1 MNTATITKAV
11 DERYTASASAPPH
24 PAYCNAVAQ
33 AFGYSAS
40 DLLSIPSEANLGLS
54 CGNPLA
60 LANLHEGETV
70 IDLGCGAGLDCFLA
84 ARKVGGAGSV
94 VGVDMNEVSPWFVFF
109 HHVLLADGTAQTM
122 LTKAR
127 ENASKAGISNT
138 TFLLSR
144 ITAINLPDATADV
157 VISNCVINLV
167 PRDEKHLVF
176 KEIFR
181 LLKPGGRVAVSDILT
196 KKGLSEEMKRDVAL
210 YVGCVAGASMKA
222 DYEAWMEQAGFR
234 EVIIVD
240 AGVDLNVYARTENKG
255 VGAGCCEP
263 KNVEDINVCSKE
275 RDRGSDG
282 SCGSVNTIAGVS
294 EGMKT
299 NFQDVDLNQWAG
311 QYLRSFKIF
320 AVKGA

>member
-94 VGVDMNEVSPWFVFF
+94 VGVDMNE
-109 HHVLLADGTAQTM
+109 TM

-311 QYLRSFKIF
+311 SFKIF

>member
-94 VGVDMNEVSPWFVFF
+94 VGVDMNE
-109 HHVLLADGTAQTM
+109 TM

-311 QYLRSFKIF
+311 QYLRMNRP
-320 AVKGA
+320 AANVC